1 MNYDRFYSHST
12 IFQLLVC
19 CILWHSLQ
27 VGPTLFLYI
36 KRARDSVNVCG
47 WYIMEAC
54 FITVPVENHCQVMTY
69 KLHTVSSTQ
78 NLLTLLEQEQL
89 TISVHHQVLVGST
102 EVNNLNYYRSPSYV
116 SGC

>member
-27 VGPTLFLYI
+27 VGPTPFLYI

-54 FITVPVENHCQVMTY
+54 FITIPVENHRQVITY
-69 KLHTVSSTQ
+69 KSHTV
-78 NLLTLLEQEQL
+78 QL
-89 TISVHHQVLVGST
+89 HAGDELVNFIRAGTTYPTI
-102 EVNNLNYYRSPSYV
+102 
-116 SGC
+116 

>member
-27 VGPTLFLYI
+27 VGPTPFLYI

-47 WYIMEAC
+47 WYIMEVLIFLNSANELSGK
-54 FITVPVENHCQVMTY
+54 TVFLIWALVTC
-69 KLHTVSSTQ
+69 SS
-78 NLLTLLEQEQL
+78 
-89 TISVHHQVLVGST
+89 
-102 EVNNLNYYRSPSYV
+102 
-116 SGC
+116 